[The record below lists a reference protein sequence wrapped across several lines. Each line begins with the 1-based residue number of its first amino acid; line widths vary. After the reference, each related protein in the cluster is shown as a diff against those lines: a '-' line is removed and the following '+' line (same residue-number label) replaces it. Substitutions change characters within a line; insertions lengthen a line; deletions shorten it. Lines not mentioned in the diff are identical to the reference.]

1 MSNHIARR
9 VNFHLSAARNLCSM
23 VVESGDRH
31 QRDGLLMSTILQL
44 ELTSGFY
51 VCEIAE
57 GSDSVDLS
65 PILADVK
72 VMGRLLEAAPSQ
84 SARELAALLED
95 PTSCF
100 GKIIRWSCGVR
111 SSSRADNRLR
121 GRLFSLDDDDSALIG
136 STSGSDLGFYQ
147 LPHKD
152 EVSGTID
159 SVAAVITRQ
168 RNDAEEY

>member
-1 MSNHIARR
+1 MSDHIARR

-31 QRDGLLMSTILQL
+31 QRDGLLMSAILQL

-51 VCEIAE
+51 VCEVAKS
-57 GSDSVDLS
+57 SDSVDLS
-65 PILADVK
+65 SMLADVK

-84 SARELAALLED
+84 AAKELAILLDD
-95 PTSCF
+95 PASCF
-100 GKIIRWSCGVR
+100 GKIIRWARGTR
-111 SSSRADNRLR
+111 SSSRADSRLR
-121 GRLFSLDDDDSALIG
+121 GRLFSLDEEDSALIG
-136 STSGSDLGFYQ
+136 STTGSDLGFYQ

-159 SVAAVITRQ
+159 SVAAIITRQ